1 MEPEQQTKKPLPKKE
16 LSEDEQ
22 DKQDDQAI
30 GRFFVIMVLVIVAQT
45 LFKAFVSFV
54 TASYIRMFVA
64 AASVSLV
71 VFACWKAF
79 TASNHWDGKQGKSSS
94 THSAP
99 SSTYRG
105 QGAGTKYSTHQGTDT
120 NAGAKK
126 STGRRATRDHSTRS
140 RPGGRAKGDQAD
152 PSDWYA
158 SMYDKLYDLPE
169 LNPEQ
174 YMQHGNRYEKQHMDE
189 INRRYRQEM
198 DDIQR
203 RHRNA
208 INRNQLAFEE
218 LRYKREQQQRRQ
230 RQEEEERQ
238 WRHYQHSQRQ
248 ERPRRSSRGRSKT
261 HYDMLGVHS
270 SATANEIRKAYKRK
284 ALEHHPDKGGS
295 AATFRRVQT
304 AYETLKDDQKRR
316 KYDSDIRWGR

>member
-22 DKQDDQAI
+22 DELDDQAF
-30 GRFFVIMVLVIVAQT
+30 GRFLVIIVLVFIIRA
-45 LFKAFVSFV
+45 LSKAFVSFV

-64 AASVSLV
+64 AASASLMA
-71 VFACWKAF
+71 FACCIAMVE
-79 TASNHWDGKQGKSSS
+79 NQGKSSKPIHSKPS
-94 THSAP
+94 TS
-99 SSTYRG
+99 YRG
-105 QGAGTKYSTHQGTDT
+105 QGAGTKYSTHQDTDT
-120 NAGAKK
+120 GAGTKK
-126 STGRRATRDHSTRS
+126 ATGTRTAHT
-140 RPGGRAKGDQAD
+140 RAKPSRDYSRRFRPDGRPNENHVPYAD
-152 PSDWYA
+152 GNV
-158 SMYDKLYDLPE
+158 PE

-174 YMQHGNRYEKQHMDE
+174 YKQHGDRYMQQHMDE

-208 INRNQLAFEE
+208 IHRNQLAFEE
-218 LRYKREQQQRRQ
+218 LRYQQERQQRRQ

-238 WRHYQHSQRQ
+238 WRHYQNSQRQ
-248 ERPRRSSRGRSKT
+248 EKPRRSSRARSKT
-261 HYDMLGVHS
+261 HYDMLGINS
-270 SATANEIRKAYKRK
+270 SASADEIRKAYKRK
-284 ALEHHPDKGGS
+284 ALQHHPDKGGS
-295 AATFRRVQT
+295 ASTFRKVQT